1 MSRRTRKILNQM
13 TREASSLGLYDITM
27 EEDIA
32 AIKESRRRH
41 ANEPEVKKVYPVP
54 KDRPVNKKL
63 ISEITKGQKPR
74 KG

>member
-27 EEDIA
+27 EEAIA

-41 ANEPEVKKVYPVP
+41 ASEPEVKKVYPVP

-63 ISEITKGQKPR
+63 ISEITKGQKA